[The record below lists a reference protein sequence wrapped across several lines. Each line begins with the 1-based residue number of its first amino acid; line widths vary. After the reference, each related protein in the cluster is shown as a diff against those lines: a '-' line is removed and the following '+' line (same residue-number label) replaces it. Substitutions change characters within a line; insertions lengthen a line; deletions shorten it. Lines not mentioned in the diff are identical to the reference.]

1 MGETNFSNRRADAPP
16 PVIADGREFVAVM
29 VDEVS
34 NALQVIL
41 GYSQIL
47 HELDDDERPAAIEA
61 IREQSERLRAI
72 LADLT
77 TASRTE
83 GGDVPWKQHEPVR

>member
-1 MGETNFSNRRADAPP
+1 MGGSNLSNRRTGGPQALA
-16 PVIADGREFVAVM
+16 AEGREFVAEV
-29 VDEVS
+29 VDKVS

-61 IREQSERLRAI
+61 IRVQSERLRVI
-72 LADLT
+72 LAELT
-77 TASRTE
+77 TASRTDAGE
-83 GGDVPWKQHEPVR
+83 VPWNRQETVR